1 LSRSTKNLCKRLAY
15 LFTQEELLDVAL
27 THRSVGSPNNERLEY
42 LGDSVLNFI
51 IADALYHRF
60 KEASEG
66 KLSRLRANL
75 VNGDTLADIARTLQL
90 GDFLHLGPGELK
102 SGGFGRDSI
111 LAGAMEAII
120 GAVYLDGGFK
130 QSHEL
135 VLRIYH
141 DLLEEISLDT
151 LMKDP
156 KTRLQEYLQAQK
168 LPLPAY
174 NVLSITGRDHNQIFN
189 VDCVIDGLLMP
200 VAGKGCSRRK
210 AEQDA
215 ASRALE
221 LIMQEHANQ

>member
-15 LFTQEELLDVAL
+15 QFSREELLDTAL
-27 THRSVGSPNNERLEY
+27 THRSAGSLNNERLEY

-51 IADALYHRF
+51 IADVLYHRF
-60 KEASEG
+60 KTASEG

-75 VNGDTLADIARTLQL
+75 VNGETLAEIARTLQL

-111 LAGAMEAII
+111 LAGAMESII

-130 QSHEL
+130 QSHDL
-135 VLRIYH
+135 VMRIYH
-141 DLLEEISLDT
+141 DILEEISLDS

-168 LPLPAY
+168 MPLPTY

-189 VDCVIDGLLMP
+189 VDCVIHGLLNP
-200 VAGKGCSRRK
+200 VVGKGSSRRK

-215 ASRALE
+215 ANRALE